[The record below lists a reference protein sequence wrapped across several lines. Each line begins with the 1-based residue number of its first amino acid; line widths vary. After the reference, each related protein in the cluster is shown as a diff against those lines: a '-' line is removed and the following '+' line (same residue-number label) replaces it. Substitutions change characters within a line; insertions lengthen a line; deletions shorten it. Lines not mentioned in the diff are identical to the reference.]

1 LQRTNVLGGSNMT
14 EAYYVSLA
22 REYLHLR
29 QALRKGVAAVSGD
42 LAVLADQIL
51 IALGHP
57 GDATFEIDRWARQ
70 VAAEQDALDHLELLA
85 QIDDEIACD
94 VCGERPA
101 VLADDEADGMVMT
114 IVLPCVR
121 CLLAA
126 LERAQGQGGARP
138 STANAEAQYRLSG
151 TQLLLCQDCTEH
163 DRQNLPILTGFVCRV
178 RVCWCGTI

>member
-1 LQRTNVLGGSNMT
+1 MT

-42 LAVLADQIL
+42 LAVLTDQIL

-70 VAAEQDALDHLELLA
+70 VVAEQDALDHLELLA

-101 VLADDEADGMVMT
+101 VLADDQVDEIVMT
-114 IVLPCVR
+114 IILPCVR
-121 CLLAA
+121 CLIEA
-126 LERAQGQGGARP
+126 LERA
-138 STANAEAQYRLSG
+138 EG
-151 TQLLLCQDCTEH
+151 TGPGRSSSIHSQC
-163 DRQNLPILTGFVCRV
+163 
-178 RVCWCGTI
+178 